1 MRLIVG
7 LGNPGTKYQNNR
19 HNVGF
24 MLLDMIANEK
34 SFSFKKK
41 IKYDFIKYLD
51 LIMIKPKVYMNRS
64 GIAVTSVLTG
74 HKVEDILVIVDD
86 INISLGEI
94 RLRKAGG
101 YGGHNGLKSI
111 GAALGTDNFKR
122 LRIGVGAP
130 NEKDLADY
138 VLSDF
143 SKTEQSQLNIVY
155 NLCKELI
162 HEYEVNN
169 FDQMVELYSRQK
181 KSYSEKI
188 QKSQDQDRTQ
198 T

>member
-7 LGNPGTKYQNNR
+7 LGNPGARYKSNR

-24 MLLDMIANEK
+24 MLLDQIANER
-34 SFSFKKK
+34 SISFKKK
-41 IKYDFIKYLD
+41 IKYDYIKFAD
-51 LIMIKPKVYMNRS
+51 LIVIKPKIYMNRS
-64 GIAVTSVLTG
+64 GVAVTSVLTG
-74 HKVEDILVIVDD
+74 NKIEDILVIVDD
-86 INISLGEI
+86 INIPLGEI

-111 GAALGTDNFKR
+111 GSALGSDNFTR

-130 NEKDLADY
+130 ADQDLADY

-143 SKTEQSQLNIVY
+143 SKEDLIDLEIMFD
-155 NLCKELI
+155 LCKDLI
-162 HEYEVNN
+162 EEYIEND
-169 FDQMVELYSRQK
+169 FDRMVEKYSRLK

-188 QKSQDQDRTQ
+188 QKSQDQNRTQ
-198 T
+198 A